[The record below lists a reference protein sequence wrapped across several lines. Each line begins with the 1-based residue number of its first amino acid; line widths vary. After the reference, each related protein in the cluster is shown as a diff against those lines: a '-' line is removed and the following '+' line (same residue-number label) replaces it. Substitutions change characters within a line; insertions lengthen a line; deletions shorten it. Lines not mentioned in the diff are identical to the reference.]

1 MAASTSRHH
10 ALVRYGGKVS
20 EQARSDDE
28 QRARARAWQREQAR
42 KTLAEIRA
50 GAPGHR
56 EVSEA
61 EIDQAVDVALAALD
75 HEVQHPPSN

>member
-1 MAASTSRHH
+1 M
-10 ALVRYGGKVS
+10 S

-28 QRARARAWQREQAR
+28 QRAAARTWQREQAR

-56 EVSEA
+56 EVTEA
-61 EIDQAVDVALAALD
+61 EIDQAVDSALAELD
-75 HEVQHPPSN
+75 QEVQLPPGN

>member
-1 MAASTSRHH
+1 M
-10 ALVRYGGKVS
+10 S
-20 EQARSDDE
+20 EQARGDDE

-61 EIDQAVDVALAALD
+61 EIDQAVDDVLAELD
-75 HEVQHPPSN
+75 REGQLPPSN